1 MEKKRIL
8 SGMRPTGKLH
18 LGNYEGALKNWVALQ
33 DEYQMFTMIADWHAL
48 TTEYIRA
55 QPELHELIEEVA
67 IDYLAA
73 GLDPDKCAIFVQS
86 DVKEHAELH
95 LLFSMITPTPW
106 LIRNPTVKEQA
117 RDLGLI
123 EKDEEIT
130 SINYGLLGYPVLQ
143 AADILIY
150 KADAVPVGE
159 DQVPHIELTRQIA
172 RRFNYLYGKEV
183 FPEPEA
189 LLTKVAR
196 VPGLDGKKMSKSQG
210 NVIYLSDSPDIIRD
224 KIKTM
229 FTDPLKVYRT
239 DPGDPEVRGCPAF
252 AYHKIY
258 NTSETEQIETDCKQ
272 AKLGCVDCKQLL
284 AERLV
289 EALQPIR
296 DRRAA
301 IEANPK
307 LVGDVLEKG
316 EEEAEEVAKATMN
329 EVRHVMGL
337 EH

>member
-33 DEYQMFTMIADWHAL
+33 DDYEMFNMIADWHSL
-48 TTEYIRA
+48 TTEYEQPSQLRCLIR
-55 QPELHELIEEVA
+55 EVA
-67 IDYLAA
+67 IDYLSA
-73 GLDPDKCAIFVQS
+73 GLDPENCAIFVQS

-106 LIRNPTVKEQA
+106 LIRNPTVKDQA
-117 RDLGLI
+117 RELGLI

-172 RRFNYLYGKEV
+172 RRFNHLYKKV

-189 LLTKVAR
+189 LLTKVTR
-196 VPGLDGKKMSKSQG
+196 LPGLDGRKMSKSQQ
-210 NVIYLSDSPDIIRD
+210 NLIYLSDSPDVI
-224 KIKTM
+224 KEKVKTM
-229 FTDPLKVYRT
+229 FTDPQKVYRT
-239 DPGDPEVRGCPAF
+239 DPGDPEARGCPVF
-252 AYHKIY
+252 SYHKIY
-258 NTSETEQIETDCKQ
+258 NSSEATQIEADCRQ
-272 AKLGCVDCKQLL
+272 ARLGCVACKQIL

-289 EALQPIR
+289 EAFQPIR
-296 DRRAA
+296 ERRAK
-301 IEANPK
+301 IEGNHGFVEK
-307 LVGDVLEKG
+307 VLKEGRERAEK
-316 EEEAEEVAKATMN
+316 VAQDTMC
-329 EVRHVMGL
+329 EVRSVMGL